1 MKYNLEF
8 LKTDILDEIAKIEYL
23 EKEFS
28 VIRGYLDKEEKE
40 VPFYDRGAIGYYLH
54 NFYNN

>member
-54 NFYNN
+54 NFL